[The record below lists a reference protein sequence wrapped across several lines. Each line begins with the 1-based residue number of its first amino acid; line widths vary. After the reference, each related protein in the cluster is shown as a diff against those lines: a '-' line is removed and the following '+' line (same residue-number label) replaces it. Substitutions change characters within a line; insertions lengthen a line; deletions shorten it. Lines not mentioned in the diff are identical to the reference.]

1 MMEFLANLLEMT
13 ALAELAAE
21 PGRIFMLILAVV
33 LLYLGIFRGYEPLL
47 LIPIGFGV
55 MLANIPGGSMAVV
68 TVAEDPDIKKMGL
81 LALTEKHGIMNLL
94 YYTLIKSGLLPP
106 LIFMGV
112 GAMTDF
118 GPMLRNLKLAFF
130 GAAAQLGIFTV
141 LIAAVLIGFTPQEAG
156 ALGIIGG
163 ADGPT
168 AIYTSIVL
176 APHLLGPI
184 AIAAYSY
191 MALVPVI
198 IPLVVK
204 YTVSKD
210 ELAINMKEMD
220 RLYPTRYEIKNLRRV
235 KILFPIVLTIL
246 VAIIVPSATPLLGL
260 LLFGNLIKEVGS
272 STSRLFQAA
281 SESIMNAA
289 TIFLGLTI
297 GATMTS
303 ATFLESQTLLII
315 GGGFLAFAISIL
327 GGIVAVK
334 IHNMFAN
341 KKINPLIGAT
351 GLSAVPMASRVAN
364 EIALKTDPRNHIL
377 QYAMASNI
385 AGVIGSAVAAGVLI
399 FQLS

>member
-1 MMEFLANLLEMT
+1 MEFLADLLEMT
-13 ALAELAAE
+13 ALAELLAE
-21 PGRIFMLILAVV
+21 PGKILMLLLAIL

-55 MLANIPGGSMAVV
+55 LLANIPGGNMAVM

-81 LALTEKHGIMNLL
+81 LELTEKHGIMNLL

-141 LIAAVLIGFTPQEAG
+141 LIGAVLIGFTPQEAG

-198 IPLVVK
+198 IPLVVRF
-204 YTVSKD
+204 TVRQE
-210 ELAINMKEMD
+210 ELMINMKEQD
-220 RLYPTRYEIKNLRRV
+220 RLMPTRYEIKNLRLV
-235 KILFPIVLTIL
+235 KILFPIVLTVLIAL
-246 VAIIVPSATPLLGL
+246 IVPTATPLLGL

-272 STSRLFQAA
+272 STNRLFQAA
-281 SESIMNAA
+281 SETIMNAA
-289 TIFLGLTI
+289 TIFLGLSI

-303 ATFLESQTLLII
+303 STFLDSQTLLII
-315 GGGFLAFAISIL
+315 GGGFLAFAISIF
-327 GGIVAVK
+327 GGIAAVK
-334 IHNMFAN
+334 IHNLFSR

-364 EIALKTDPRNHIL
+364 EIALEHDPRNHIL

-385 AGVIGSAVAAGVLI
+385 AGVIGSAVAAGILI
-399 FQLS
+399 AQLG